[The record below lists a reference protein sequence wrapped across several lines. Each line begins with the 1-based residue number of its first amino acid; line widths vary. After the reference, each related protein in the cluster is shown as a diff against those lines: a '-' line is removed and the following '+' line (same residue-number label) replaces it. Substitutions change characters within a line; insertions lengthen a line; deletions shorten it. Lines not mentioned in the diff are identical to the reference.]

1 MKVVNIVKP
10 VYFNLTT
17 QRVSISNSLVI
28 PRGDIKEII
37 PANDAIDDMLDSLP
51 VEYIGPSEV
60 FKNIIVN
67 AKRHTID
74 ELLLIDNV
82 LTILS
87 HYYGNLETNFK
98 FYNIE
103 NNCLVEID
111 SAGLLDIMNRLEN
124 VGYELSRG
132 RARRNRHTGRRAMVM
147 TQDTTYFRDL
157 ASYQEHDVCY
167 LGKYVGEFIQHV
179 PLVSY
184 LDKEEGA
191 ARLLGDLYRYDKDL
205 NIRTGVVSAPASP
218 RSNKYA
224 HTAIANIVELQ
235 KALDSLSKTS
245 SSEYIGITLNGED
258 GTINL
263 HVTA

>member
-28 PRGDIKEII
+28 PRNDIKEII
-37 PANDAIDDMLDSLP
+37 PANDAIDDMLDNLP
-51 VEYIGPSEV
+51 AEYVGPTEL

-67 AKRHTID
+67 TKRHTID

-82 LTILS
+82 ITILS

-111 SAGLLDIMNRLEN
+111 GSEILDIMDRLEH

-132 RARRNRHTGRRAMVM
+132 RARRNRRTGRRAAAM
-147 TQDTTYFRDL
+147 THDTTYFRDL
-157 ASYQEHDVCY
+157 ASHQEHGVCY
-167 LGKYVGEFIQHV
+167 LGKHVGEFVQHI

-184 LDKEEGA
+184 LDKDAGA
-191 ARLLGDLYRYDKDL
+191 ERLLSDLYRYDKDL

-218 RSNKYA
+218 RSKKYA
-224 HTAIANIVELQ
+224 HTAIANIAELQ
-235 KALDSLSKTS
+235 KALASLSQTS
-245 SSEYIGITLNGED
+245 SSEYVGITLNGED